1 MIYTSFNI
9 KGNEYYLESLNS
21 GTISLKINNV
31 AQNNIL
37 KKLIYIIE
45 ELNLDISTTYKS
57 GTVKNTRQLGKELIL
72 KLSYKEIL
80 EIVRSCK
87 I

>member
-57 GTVKNTRQLGKELIL
+57 GTVKNT
-72 KLSYKEIL
+72 
-80 EIVRSCK
+80 
-87 I
+87 